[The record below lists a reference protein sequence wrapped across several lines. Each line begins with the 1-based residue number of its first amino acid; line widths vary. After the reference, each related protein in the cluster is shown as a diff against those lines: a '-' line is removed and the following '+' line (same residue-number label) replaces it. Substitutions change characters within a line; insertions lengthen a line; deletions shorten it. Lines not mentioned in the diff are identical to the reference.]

1 MESTSKVIVAFD
13 FGLKNIGLAIG
24 QEVTRTAQTFYSLSA
39 INGEPEWSKLDEL
52 IEEWQPKLFVVGKPL
67 NMDGT
72 ESKIQ
77 KKSYNFSLLLSKRYS
92 IPVELIDERLTTR
105 EARERLSCREKSL
118 ISFSDDVHET
128 SAQII
133 LENWFEEN
141 K

>member
-1 MESTSKVIVAFD
+1 MDSTSKVILAFD

-24 QEVTRTAQTFYSLSA
+24 QEVTRTAQTFYSLKAS
-39 INGEPEWSKLDEL
+39 NGEPEWSKLDEL

-72 ESKIQ
+72 RSKIQ
-77 KKSYNFSLLLSKRYS
+77 KKSDKFSYLLNKRYS
-92 IPVELIDERLTTR
+92 IPVELIDERLTTK
-105 EARERLSCREKSL
+105 EAKERLSCKEKSP
-118 ISFSDDVHET
+118 ISFSKDLHQT

-141 K
+141 R